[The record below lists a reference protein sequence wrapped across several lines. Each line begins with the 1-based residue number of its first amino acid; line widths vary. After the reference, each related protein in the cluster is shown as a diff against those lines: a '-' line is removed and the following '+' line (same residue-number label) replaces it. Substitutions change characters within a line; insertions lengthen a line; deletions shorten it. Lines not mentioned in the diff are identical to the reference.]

1 MSQLSISYQHPKYVS
16 DIFAGSVIIDCTFPT
31 EGFHLVTVESSKD
44 QENWSVFQSQVV
56 DLNLSFKVLSP
67 SKSLFFRLT
76 MSKQPTAINIDTI
89 IDDTTTKEDIENVIE
104 EKCADV
110 ALSGQ
115 AKDVTL
121 TAITGL
127 VATQVQAA
135 IAELLA
141 KIISLGAAISY
152 EGQVADYAHLP
163 SSDLKKGHMYNVV
176 AANDNIPA
184 GTIYVWNGESWDRQ
198 LITRDGESWDP
209 MVGQIDLTPFLTST
223 DAASTYVALNA
234 SATNAGSDIVRL
246 LGVNSQGKA
255 ISITPKAIVEYV
267 IKTLM
272 DDDLLAV

>member
-16 DIFAGSVIIDCTFPT
+16 DIFAGSVILDCTFPT

-110 ALSGQ
+110 ALSGK

-163 SSDLKKGHMYNVV
+163 ASDLKKGHMYNVV
-176 AANDNIPA
+176 GANDKIPA
-184 GTIYVWNGESWDRQ
+184 GTNYVWN
-198 LITRDGESWDP
+198 GESWDP

-223 DAASTYVALNA
+223 DAANTYVALNA
-234 SATNAGSDIVRL
+234 SATNAVSDIVRL

>member
-31 EGFHLVTVESSKD
+31 DGFHLVTVESSKD

-56 DLNLSFKVLSP
+56 DRNLMFKVQSP

-76 MSKQPTAINIDTI
+76 MSKQPTSINIKAI
-89 IDDTTTKEDIENVIE
+89 IDDAATIEDIENVIE
-104 EKCADV
+104 QKCADV
-110 ALSGQ
+110 AFSGQ
-115 AKDVTL
+115 AKDVSL
-121 TAITGL
+121 MSITGL
-127 VATQVQAA
+127 MATQVQAA

-141 KIISLGAAISY
+141 KIIALGAAISY
-152 EGQVADYAHLP
+152 EGQVADYEHLP
-163 SSDLKKGHMYNVV
+163 ASGMKKGYMYNVV
-176 AANDNIPA
+176 AANGKIPA
-184 GTIYVWNGESWDRQ
+184 GTNYVWNGS
-198 LITRDGESWDP
+198 TWDP
-209 MVGQIDLTPFLTST
+209 MTGQIDLTPFLTST
-223 DAASTYVALNA
+223 DAANTYVALDA

-267 IKTLM
+267 IKSLM